1 MASISDKATP
11 TTEIDSQHHS
21 QDGSNDEPRP
31 VGWMYK
37 SRKIGP
43 ITIPYYASPK
53 AQLILVAFVCFLCP
67 GMFNALNGLGGGGQ
81 LDATA
86 GNDSNT
92 ALYSTFSVVGFFAG
106 TIVNTVG
113 IKAALSFGGIGYC
126 VYVSAYLCYNFTANL
141 GYMIFSGALLGVCAG
156 ILWSA
161 QGAIMMSYPTESEK
175 GRFISWFWMIFNLG
189 GVIGSLVPLGQNI
202 NTTSNGTVSNGTYI
216 GFLVLTTCGAIL
228 STTLVNAKSVV
239 RSDGSRVILMKH
251 PSWKSE
257 LYGLYETLL
266 SDPYIILLFP
276 MFFASNWFYTYQFN
290 GVNLAQFNVRTRSL
304 NSVLYWSAQILG
316 AWVFGNALDIS
327 KFKRTTRA
335 KGAWVA
341 LFALTMIIW
350 GGGYAFQVN
359 YTRDRVEAEAK
370 LESTDPSRK
379 YFIDW
384 EEGRYIGPMFLYIF
398 YGFYDAAWQTSVYWY
413 MGSISNNGR
422 KLANFAGFYKGIQS
436 AGAAITWRIDA
447 LGVPYMHYFAS
458 CWALL
463 GGSLIIAL
471 PVMLL
476 KIHDT
481 TPVEK
486 DLEFT
491 DETLADV
498 VGEKPVGA
506 MTTDVERSGRD

>member
-1 MASISDKATP
+1 
-11 TTEIDSQHHS
+11 
-21 QDGSNDEPRP
+21 
-31 VGWMYK
+31 
-37 SRKIGP
+37 
-43 ITIPYYASPK
+43 
-53 AQLILVAFVCFLCP
+53 
-67 GMFNALNGLGGGGQ
+67 
-81 LDATA
+81 
-86 GNDSNT
+86 
-92 ALYSTFSVVGFFAG
+92 
-106 TIVNTVG
+106 
-113 IKAALSFGGIGYC
+113 
-126 VYVSAYLCYNFTANL
+126 
-141 GYMIFSGALLGVCAG
+141 
-156 ILWSA
+156 
-161 QGAIMMSYPTESEK
+161 
-175 GRFISWFWMIFNLG
+175 
-189 GVIGSLVPLGQNI
+189 
-202 NTTSNGTVSNGTYI
+202 
-216 GFLVLTTCGAIL
+216 
-228 STTLVNAKSVV
+228 
-239 RSDGSRVILMKH
+239 MKH